1 MLFWFIS
8 SRSDTRCT
16 ENERDCLT
24 VFNFLMKT
32 SMTNMNISPFAGLK
46 PASVWAHFAALC
58 RIPRQSKHEET
69 VVAFLKNWAD
79 KQGLEN
85 LVDKGGNLIIRKAA
99 SPRRETLPGVVLQG
113 HLDMVCQK
121 NEGIEHDF
129 TKDPIRPQVN
139 GNIVTADNTTLGA
152 DDGIG
157 IALALAAL
165 EDKTL
170 QHGPL
175 EALFTVDEEEGMG
188 GANNLETGILQGKIL
203 LNLDSETWGEFCI
216 GCAGGIDVKAS
227 RQHQTEQVSKD
238 WKTLQIAISGLRG
251 GHSGV
256 NIHEGRG
263 NAIKLLVR
271 LLNAVAKQIPI
282 RINNLVG
289 GTARNALPREAS
301 AIIAVA
307 PGNIEKLTS
316 LTQAYQTIYHNE
328 LSGVDDG
335 ITINLNEASAS
346 SVMSL
351 ADQTV
356 WLNSLNAAPH
366 GVWRMSPTIAGAPET
381 SNNIGV
387 VDIQPNQGTCVFM
400 ARSTIDSACDAL
412 ADEIISL
419 FTLSGTAAEKENG
432 YPGWEPH
439 FDSPILAT
447 SMAVYEKVFGHKPTT
462 HIFHAG
468 VECGILKAK
477 YPVLD
482 ALSFGPTV
490 NNPHSPKE
498 SLEIDT
504 VEKAWLLLKA
514 ILEAIA

>member
-1 MLFWFIS
+1 
-8 SRSDTRCT
+8 
-16 ENERDCLT
+16 
-24 VFNFLMKT
+24 MKMT
-32 SMTNMNISPFAGLK
+32 PMTNMNVYPFAGLE

-58 RIPRQSKHEET
+58 RIPRQSKHEEA
-69 VVAFLKNWAD
+69 VVAFLKDWAD
-79 KQGLEN
+79 SQGLEN
-85 LVDKGGNLIIRKAA
+85 LVDKGGNLIIRKPA
-99 SPRRETLPGVVLQG
+99 SPGRENLPGTVLQG

-121 NEGIEHDF
+121 NEGVDHDF
-129 TKDPIRPQVN
+129 SKDPIRPQVN
-139 GNIVTADNTTLGA
+139 GNTVTADNTTLGA

-157 IALALAAL
+157 VALALAVL

-188 GANNLETGILQGKIL
+188 GANHLETGVLQGKIL

-216 GCAGGIDVKAS
+216 GCAGGLDVTAS
-227 RQHQTEQVSKD
+227 RQHQVENIPTG
-238 WKTLQIAISGLRG
+238 WKTFQITVSGLRG

-263 NAIKLLVR
+263 NAIKLLIR
-271 LLNAVAKQIPI
+271 LLNAVSKQLSI
-282 RINNLVG
+282 RISSLIG

-301 AIIAVA
+301 AVIAIA
-307 PGNIEKLTS
+307 PANQDTMAS
-316 LTQAYQTIYHNE
+316 LSQAYQATYRNE
-328 LSGVDDG
+328 LAGVDDG
-335 ITINLNEASAS
+335 VTISIQETQAS
-346 SVMSL
+346 SVMSGT
-351 ADQTV
+351 DQAV
-356 WLNSLNAAPH
+356 WLSSLNAAPH

-387 VDIQPNQGTCVFM
+387 VDIKPEKGFCIFM
-400 ARSTIDSACDAL
+400 ARSTIDSACEAL
-412 ADEIISL
+412 ADEIVSL
-419 FTLSGTAAEKENG
+419 FSLSGTKTEKENG

-447 SMAVYEKVFGHKPTT
+447 SMAVYEKVFGNKPST

-490 NNPHSPKE
+490 HNPHSPKE

-504 VEKAWLLLKA
+504 VEKAWLLLKS

>member
-1 MLFWFIS
+1 M
-8 SRSDTRCT
+8 TP
-16 ENERDCLT
+16 
-24 VFNFLMKT
+24 V
-32 SMTNMNISPFAGLK
+32 TNMNTYPFAGLE

-58 RIPRQSKHEET
+58 RIPRQSKHEKAI
-69 VVAFLKNWAD
+69 VAFLKDWAD
-79 KQGLEN
+79 SQGLES

-99 SPRRETLPGVVLQG
+99 TPGRENLPGVILQG

-121 NEGIEHDF
+121 NEGVEHDF
-129 TKDPIRPQVN
+129 SKDPIRPQVD
-139 GNIVTADNTTLGA
+139 GNTVTADNTTLGA

-157 IALALAAL
+157 VALALAAL

-188 GANNLETGILQGKIL
+188 GANNLETGVLQGSIL

-216 GCAGGIDVKAS
+216 GCAGGLDVTAS
-227 RQHQTEQVSKD
+227 RQHKVENIPTGWQTIQV
-238 WKTLQIAISGLRG
+238 TVSGLRG

-271 LLNAVAKQIPI
+271 LLNTASRQLPI
-282 RINNLVG
+282 RISSLVG

-301 AIIAVA
+301 AVIAIA
-307 PGNIEKLTS
+307 SEKRDALADLVQS
-316 LTQAYQTIYHNE
+316 YQAVYRNE
-328 LSGVDDG
+328 LAGVDDNV
-335 ITINLNEASAS
+335 TISTQETSAS
-346 SVMSL
+346 TVMSQT
-351 ADQTV
+351 DQAV

-366 GVWRMSPTIAGAPET
+366 GVWRMSPTIDGAPET

-387 VDIQPNQGTCVFM
+387 VDIQSDRGSCVFM
-400 ARSTIDSACDAL
+400 ARSTIDSACEAL
-412 ADEIISL
+412 ADEIASL
-419 FTLSGTAAEKENG
+419 FTLSGTKAEKENG

-439 FDSPILAT
+439 FDSPVLAT
-447 SMAVYEKVFGHKPTT
+447 SMAVYEKVFGNRPST

-477 YPVLD
+477 YPALD
-482 ALSFGPTV
+482 AISFGPTV
-490 NNPHSPKE
+490 HNPHSPKE

-504 VEKAWLLLKA
+504 VEKAWLLLKS
-514 ILEAIA
+514 ILEAIS

>member
-1 MLFWFIS
+1 M
-8 SRSDTRCT
+8 TP
-16 ENERDCLT
+16 
-24 VFNFLMKT
+24 V
-32 SMTNMNISPFAGLK
+32 TNMNTYPFAGLE

-58 RIPRQSKHEET
+58 RIPRQSKHEKA
-69 VVAFLKNWAD
+69 VVAFLKDWAD
-79 KQGLEN
+79 SQGLES

-99 SPRRETLPGVVLQG
+99 TPGRENLPGVILQG

-121 NEGIEHDF
+121 NEGVEHDF
-129 TKDPIRPQVN
+129 SKDPIRPQVD
-139 GNIVTADNTTLGA
+139 GNTVTADNTTLGA

-157 IALALAAL
+157 VALALAAL

-188 GANNLETGILQGKIL
+188 GANNLETGVLQGSIL

-216 GCAGGIDVKAS
+216 GCAGGLDVTAS
-227 RQHQTEQVSKD
+227 RQHQVENIPTGWQTIQV
-238 WKTLQIAISGLRG
+238 TVSGLRG

-271 LLNAVAKQIPI
+271 LLNTASRQQPI
-282 RINNLVG
+282 RISSLVG
-289 GTARNALPREAS
+289 GTARDALPREAS
-301 AIIAVA
+301 AVIAIASEKRDAVA
-307 PGNIEKLTS
+307 DLVQS
-316 LTQAYQTIYHNE
+316 YQAVYRNE
-328 LSGVDDG
+328 LAGVDDNV
-335 ITINLNEASAS
+335 TISTQETSAAT
-346 SVMSL
+346 VMSQT
-351 ADQTV
+351 DQAV

-366 GVWRMSPTIAGAPET
+366 GVWRMSPTIDGAPET

-387 VDIQPNQGTCVFM
+387 VDIQSDRGSCVFM
-400 ARSTIDSACDAL
+400 ARSTIDSACEAL
-412 ADEIISL
+412 ADEIVSL
-419 FTLSGTAAEKENG
+419 FTLSGTKAEKENG

-439 FDSPILAT
+439 FDSPVLAT
-447 SMAVYEKVFGHKPTT
+447 SMAVYEKVFGNRPST

-482 ALSFGPTV
+482 AISFGPTV
-490 NNPHSPKE
+490 HNPHSPKE

-504 VEKAWLLLKA
+504 VEKAWLLLKS
-514 ILEAIA
+514 ILEAIN

>member
-1 MLFWFIS
+1 M
-8 SRSDTRCT
+8 TP
-16 ENERDCLT
+16 
-24 VFNFLMKT
+24 V
-32 SMTNMNISPFAGLK
+32 TNMNTYPFAGLE
-46 PASVWAHFAALC
+46 PASVWAHFAALS
-58 RIPRQSKHEET
+58 RIPRQSKHEEAI
-69 VVAFLKNWAD
+69 VAFLKDWAD
-79 KQGLEN
+79 QQGLEN

-99 SPRRETLPGVVLQG
+99 TPGREKQPGIILQG

-121 NEGIEHDF
+121 NEGIKHDF
-129 TKDPIRPQVN
+129 SKDPIRPLVN

-165 EDKTL
+165 EDRTL

-216 GCAGGIDVKAS
+216 GCAGGLDVIAS
-227 RQHQTEQVSKD
+227 RQHQPEDIPEGWNPIQV
-238 WKTLQIAISGLRG
+238 TLSGLRG

-263 NAIKLLVR
+263 NAIKLIIR
-271 LLNAVAKQIPI
+271 LLNAVSKQIPVRLSSI
-282 RINNLVG
+282 TG

-301 AIIAVA
+301 AIIAIA
-307 PGNIEKLTS
+307 PENRDALAS
-316 LTQAYQTIYHNE
+316 LILSYLAVYRNE
-328 LSGVDDG
+328 LAGVDDG
-335 ITINLNEASAS
+335 IAIDINDASAT
-346 SVMSL
+346 SVMPLS
-351 ADQTV
+351 DQTV

-381 SNNIGV
+381 SNNVGV
-387 VDIQPNQGTCVFM
+387 INLQADKGSCIFM
-400 ARSTIDSACDAL
+400 ARSTVDSACEAL

-419 FTLSGTAAEKENG
+419 FALSGTRTEKENG

-447 SMAVYEKVFGHKPTT
+447 CMKVYEKVFGNKPTT

-482 ALSFGPTV
+482 AISFGPTLH
-490 NNPHSPKE
+490 NPHSPKE

-504 VEKAWLLLKA
+504 VEKAWLFLKA
-514 ILEAIA
+514 ILETTS

>member
-1 MLFWFIS
+1 M
-8 SRSDTRCT
+8 TP
-16 ENERDCLT
+16 
-24 VFNFLMKT
+24 V
-32 SMTNMNISPFAGLK
+32 TNMNTYPFAGLE

-58 RIPRQSKHEET
+58 RIPRQSKHEKA
-69 VVAFLKNWAD
+69 VVAFLKDWAD
-79 KQGLEN
+79 SQGLES

-99 SPRRETLPGVVLQG
+99 TPGRENLPGVILQG

-121 NEGIEHDF
+121 NEGVEHDF
-129 TKDPIRPQVN
+129 SKDPIRPQVD
-139 GNIVTADNTTLGA
+139 GNTVTADNTTLGA

-188 GANNLETGILQGKIL
+188 GANNLETGVLQGSIL

-216 GCAGGIDVKAS
+216 GCAGGLDVTAR
-227 RQHQTEQVSKD
+227 RQHQVENIPTGWQTIQV
-238 WKTLQIAISGLRG
+238 TVSGLRG

-271 LLNAVAKQIPI
+271 LLNTASRQLPI
-282 RINNLVG
+282 RISSLVG

-301 AIIAVA
+301 AVIAIA
-307 PGNIEKLTS
+307 SEKRDALADLVQS
-316 LTQAYQTIYHNE
+316 YQAVYRNE
-328 LSGVDDG
+328 LAGVDDNV
-335 ITINLNEASAS
+335 TISTQETSAAT
-346 SVMSL
+346 VMSQT
-351 ADQTV
+351 DQAV

-366 GVWRMSPTIAGAPET
+366 GVWRMSPTIDGAPET

-387 VDIQPNQGTCVFM
+387 IDIQSDRGSCVFM
-400 ARSTIDSACDAL
+400 ARSTIDSACEAL
-412 ADEIISL
+412 ADEIVSL
-419 FTLSGTAAEKENG
+419 FTLSGTKAEKENG

-439 FDSPILAT
+439 FDSPVLAT
-447 SMAVYEKVFGHKPTT
+447 SMAVYEKVFGNRPST

-482 ALSFGPTV
+482 AISFGPTV
-490 NNPHSPKE
+490 HNPHSPKE

-504 VEKAWLLLKA
+504 VEKAWLLLKS
-514 ILEAIA
+514 ILEAIS